1 MSLLIRRGIEAVY
14 HQALAQ
20 IFASLD
26 LHLLRSTVAL
36 NLRLLQIEICQWSCK
51 SSSTQQV
58 NLPRGFLFAGLLF
71 DEASRIFFR
80 LVNELE
86 ICCLQG
92 SKVTMVEKTG
102 LSLEPFFYGTSREV
116 YCNPKKK
123 KASLLQPI
131 LFGLSSWRLYHA
143 VVV

>member
-1 MSLLIRRGIEAVY
+1 MSLLIRRGTKAVY
-14 HQALAQ
+14 HALAQ

-26 LHLLRSTVAL
+26 LRLLDL
-36 NLRLLQIEICQWSCK
+36 QLLQIEICQWGCK
-51 SSSTQQV
+51 SSSTQQL

-80 LVNELE
+80 LVNELK

>member
-1 MSLLIRRGIEAVY
+1 MSLLIRSGIEAVY
-14 HQALAQ
+14 QALAQ
-20 IFASLD
+20 IYASLD
-26 LHLLRSTVAL
+26 
-36 NLRLLQIEICQWSCK
+36 LRLLQIEICQWGCK
-51 SSSTQQV
+51 SSSTQQL
-58 NLPRGFLFAGLLF
+58 NLPRGFLCLLNTGLFF

-80 LVNELE
+80 LVNELK

-92 SKVTMVEKTG
+92 SKVTMVQKTG